1 MNEHVTALAPA
12 EGLGFD
18 LDSYTVVNTFD
29 AHRLTHLAKVHGL
42 GAELHERLLRA
53 QLVEGEVLDEPAT
66 LVRLGVEV
74 RLPEASARDVLAG
87 DDHASDVRYAAGA
100 GLSGLPR
107 PEVVRSSAIPNR
119 TDMRPSTAR

>member
-1 MNEHVTALAPA
+1 MNEHVTALAAA

-53 QLVEGEVLDEPAT
+53 QLVEG
-66 LVRLGVEV
+66 
-74 RLPEASARDVLAG
+74 
-87 DDHASDVRYAAGA
+87 
-100 GLSGLPR
+100 
-107 PEVVRSSAIPNR
+107 RSSMRRPPSSGWASRSGCPRRVPGTCSPGTTMPPRFATQRAPDYRGSPGRKWCAAARSR
-119 TDMRPSTAR
+119 TGRT